1 MRQFVEKEQLFRPIE
16 AITDEKVANS
26 VGVAHSHKWCQLQYA
41 TKGVINVKAGN
52 YSFII
57 PPQRAVWIPTGVVHQ
72 VNNIAPASYRSFHI
86 DSQLGDRIGSD
97 VKVIQVSP
105 FLRELIHRG
114 CDAWQGKYHT
124 NEINSALMTLL
135 VEEIYQAPISPL
147 HLPWPTDARLK
158 KVCEILQ
165 SNPADQRKLSEFAQ
179 YAGASVRTL
188 NRLFTKECQLS
199 FTEWRQKLRILTAL
213 ELLQNNQSITDIAL
227 ELGYESSS
235 AFITVF
241 KKHLNSSPKAYMKN
255 LASD

>member
-16 AITDEKVANS
+16 AITDERQANS
-26 VGVAHSHKWCQLQYA
+26 VGVAHSHEWCQLQYA
-41 TKGVINVKAGN
+41 THGVINVKAGN

-72 VNNIAPASYRSFHI
+72 VNNTAPASYRSFHI
-86 DSQLGDRIGSD
+86 ESKLGDKIGSD

-114 CDAWQGKYHT
+114 CDAWQGKYHMSD
-124 NEINSALMTLL
+124 INSALMTLL
-135 VEEIYQAPISPL
+135 IEEIHQAPISPL
-147 HLPWPTDARLK
+147 HLSWPTDPRLK
-158 KVCEILQ
+158 RVCELLHD
-165 SNPADQRKLSEFAQ
+165 NPGDNRNLSELAQ
-179 YAGASVRTL
+179 YSGASVRTL
-188 NRLFTKECQLS
+188 NRLFAKECQLN

-213 ELLQNNQSITDIAL
+213 ELLQNNRSITDIAL

-241 KKHLNSSPKAYMKN
+241 KKHLNSSPKAYIRN
-255 LASD
+255 LTTV